1 MSGAFVGLGLGL
13 GVVLVVVGWRS
24 VRRPSVASRVLP
36 YVRDVRPDLL
46 PDVRPSAWSAVFGPV
61 LSAGIATLGDLVGS
75 ATSVSRRLDRLG
87 RRGDVEAFRAEQL
100 VWGGIGF
107 ATAAAL
113 GLALWSTGAR
123 GPVLLVLCVVG
134 LVAGVILRDHR
145 LSTEVGTRE
154 RAMIEEFPAVADLLA
169 IAVAAGESP
178 VAALQ
183 RVTSVAH
190 GAMPDE
196 LGRVLADIR
205 TGTPVPAA
213 FDALA
218 ARTGVPS
225 IARFAEAIAV
235 AVERGTPLVD
245 VLHAQ
250 TADVREAS
258 RRELIESGG
267 RREIAM
273 MLPVVFL
280 ILPTT
285 VVFAF
290 FPGYIGLRL
299 TS

>member
-1 MSGAFVGLGLGL
+1 MSGALVGLGLALGL
-13 GVVLVVVGWRS
+13 VLVAVGWRS
-24 VRRPSVASRVLP
+24 VRRPSVAARVLP

-46 PDVRPSAWSAVFGPV
+46 PDVRPSAWAAVFGPV
-61 LSAGIATLGDLVGS
+61 LTSGVSALGDVVGS
-75 ATSVSRRLDRLG
+75 AGSVRRRLDRLG
-87 RRGDVEAFRAEQL
+87 RRPDVDAFRAEQL
-100 VWGGIGF
+100 AWGGVGF
-107 ATAAAL
+107 ASAVAL
-113 GLALWSTGAR
+113 ALLLWSTGAR
-123 GPVLLVLCVVG
+123 GPGLLIVCAVGFVGGVV
-134 LVAGVILRDHR
+134 ARDQR
-145 LSTEVGTRE
+145 LSSAVKDCE
-154 RAMIEEFPAVADLLA
+154 RAMVEELPAVADLLA

-183 RVTSVAH
+183 RVTAVAH
-190 GAMPDE
+190 GALPDE
-196 LGRVLADIR
+196 LARVLADIR
-205 TGTPVPAA
+205 TGTTVPAA

-225 IARFAEAIAV
+225 IARLAEAVAV

-250 TADVREAS
+250 TGDVREAA

-273 MLPVVFL
+273 MIPVVFL